1 MEDIWFGLETKV
13 RALMKEL
20 LEPTIRRVIESKE
33 TTEKILKTQ
42 ETFSTR
48 IDDID
53 MNVGKYSR
61 KIGSIDEISKKI
73 TEFDSSIRL
82 MELRFSRDREE
93 IKTEISTFNSKI
105 INFEEYLN
113 VFEHMKEG
121 IRNDITNLTHSLQ
134 VNKTQ
139 SEDKFLTFRE
149 EYRDKLQD
157 LESNIVKF
165 DVKLLQYEKNFKN
178 LGKEIGDTSTLIQT
192 TAYNSAELGK
202 KNKELAKSLKKLKN
216 NVFDSIEK
224 LRLILIKN
232 MNDYQT
238 ADKKLLELIEK
249 DANIKNRLMIDD
261 ILFGILSDPYEKYNL
276 ACIEKDY
283 YLNISEF
290 DFSNE
295 IRESIMKNLIK
306 MEEILQTPL
315 PDKPDLS
322 AQYPDSVSR
331 TGRRRGRQRTVFVIK
346 KNESDSPS
354 LKESGQH
361 KQSHRHSLDSGNN
374 LDKINEES
382 FDEDSENNQSLSI
395 RKPRDNRKS
404 EMINLKDYEVLK
416 DEIQIARYNTLRKI
430 AEIGEEDAYD
440 SSFDSSVS
448 YPPPIDYH
456 PIIQEVKD
464 LILLKISEMEANHNK
479 YFESINESIANIH
492 LEIDRKYKLTMM
504 AIDKSSIE
512 ANKNLRELE
521 LIINQTLA
529 ECTSAITMRKRDQSH
544 FNIEIKALNQKAE
557 NIEGQYGQI
566 HEKMDSINKNMEYI
580 SETLRVTNVLI
591 KQDEFDRESIALM
604 GYKETKNNK
613 TTKQVIS
620 IDKQCLSCT
629 GQASVVLTA
638 FKIACLAYSPSPVYY
653 KDSVF
658 TRKELIELQAKIISS
673 LRQEKHNYVASII
686 EDIRAGR
693 SKTASNVR
701 ITRPLSVPSS
711 NFTLQTPRAD
721 FSLDVEFPPVIKRNG
736 NFLST
741 SMNS

>member
-93 IKTEISTFNSKI
+93 IKTEI
-105 INFEEYLN
+105 
-113 VFEHMKEG
+113 
-121 IRNDITNLTHSLQ
+121 
-134 VNKTQ
+134 
-139 SEDKFLTFRE
+139 
-149 EYRDKLQD
+149 
-157 LESNIVKF
+157 
-165 DVKLLQYEKNFKN
+165 
-178 LGKEIGDTSTLIQT
+178 STLIQT

-322 AQYPDSVSR
+322 AQNPDSVSR

-430 AEIGEEDAYD
+430 AEIGEADAYD

-448 YPPPIDYH
+448 
-456 PIIQEVKD
+456 
-464 LILLKISEMEANHNK
+464 
-479 YFESINESIANIH
+479 
-492 LEIDRKYKLTMM
+492 
-504 AIDKSSIE
+504 
-512 ANKNLRELE
+512 
-521 LIINQTLA
+521 
-529 ECTSAITMRKRDQSH
+529 
-544 FNIEIKALNQKAE
+544 
-557 NIEGQYGQI
+557 
-566 HEKMDSINKNMEYI
+566 
-580 SETLRVTNVLI
+580 
-591 KQDEFDRESIALM
+591 
-604 GYKETKNNK
+604 
-613 TTKQVIS
+613 
-620 IDKQCLSCT
+620 
-629 GQASVVLTA
+629 
-638 FKIACLAYSPSPVYY
+638 
-653 KDSVF
+653 
-658 TRKELIELQAKIISS
+658 
-673 LRQEKHNYVASII
+673 
-686 EDIRAGR
+686 
-693 SKTASNVR
+693 
-701 ITRPLSVPSS
+701 
-711 NFTLQTPRAD
+711 
-721 FSLDVEFPPVIKRNG
+721 
-736 NFLST
+736 
-741 SMNS
+741 